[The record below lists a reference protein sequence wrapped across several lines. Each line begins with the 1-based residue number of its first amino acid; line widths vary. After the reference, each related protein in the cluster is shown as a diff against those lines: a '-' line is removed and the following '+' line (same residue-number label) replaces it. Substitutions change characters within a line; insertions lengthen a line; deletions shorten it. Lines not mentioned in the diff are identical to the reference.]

1 MAELQGDQ
9 DMKLDELIQIAS
21 SGYPDDLVMTHYK
34 AGVDVFDGLA
44 KFIETELKET
54 YDEDATT
61 IKQLDQ
67 SIDVIHNAISELE
80 DVLVKLES
88 ALDIEED
95 NETPEGDED

>member
-88 ALDIEED
+88 ARDIEED
-95 NETPEGDED
+95 NETCEEEED

>member
-1 MAELQGDQ
+1 
-9 DMKLDELIQIAS
+9 MKLDELIQIAS
-21 SGYPDDLVMTHYK
+21 SGYPDDLVMTHYM

-54 YDEDATT
+54 YDASSTT
-61 IKQLDQ
+61 KQQLNIA
-67 SIDVIHNAISELE
+67 IDKITAAIGELE

-88 ALDIEED
+88 ARDIEED